1 MRNQVFAIHVIAAA
15 GSVTLGTA
23 LTYPLDTA
31 KVILQVGYLNFVIR
45 LACFA
50 DHLFAQKR
58 TMELSVSNLTC
69 EFKC

>member
-1 MRNQVFAIHVIAAA
+1 MRNQVFAIHAIAAA

-45 LACFA
+45 LAY
-50 DHLFAQKR
+50 LFFF
-58 TMELSVSNLTC
+58 LVLYGINLFWGKKLTIN
-69 EFKC
+69 